1 MKRGNLFVVSAPSG
15 TGKTT
20 IIKKVLKKIPDL
32 YFSVSHTTREK
43 RKGEKEGR
51 DYYFVDEKTFKKMIK
66 RGQMLEWAKVHKNY
80 YGTSKREIFSKIEK
94 GKDVLLDIDTQGSFQ
109 VKKKCPSSIHI
120 FIMPPS
126 YEELEKRLRGRGD
139 LEESSI
145 KIRLN
150 NAKKEVKRWTKYD
163 YIIVNDD
170 LKKAVNFMI
179 NIICSFKLKKE
190 NQKERIRSIILTFKG
205 R

>member
-1 MKRGNLFVVSAPSG
+1 MVSAPSG

-51 DYYFVDEKTFKKMIK
+51 DYYFVDEKTFKKLIK
-66 RGQMLEWAKVHKNY
+66 KGQMLEWAKVHKNY

-94 GKDVLLDIDTQGSFQ
+94 GIDVLLDIDTQGSFQ
-109 VKKKCPSSIHI
+109 IKKKYPSSIHI
-120 FIMPPS
+120 FVMPPS

-139 LEESSI
+139 LEESKI
-145 KIRLN
+145 NIRLN
-150 NAKKEVKRWTKYD
+150 NAKREVKKWSRYD
-163 YIIVNDD
+163 YVIVNDD
-170 LKKAVNFMI
+170 LKKAVNSMI
-179 NIICSFKLKKE
+179 NIIYSFKLKKE
-190 NQKERIRSIILTFKG
+190 NQKERIRSIILTFE
-205 R
+205 RR

>member
-1 MKRGNLFVVSAPSG
+1 MKKGNLFVVSAPSG

-20 IIKKVLKKIPDL
+20 IIKKVLKKMPDL

-66 RGQMLEWAKVHKNY
+66 RGQMIEWAKVHKNY

-109 VKKKCPSSIHI
+109 IKKKYPLSIHI

-139 LEESSI
+139 LEENKI
-145 KIRLN
+145 NIRLS
-150 NAKKEVKRWTKYD
+150 NAKREVKRWPRYD
-163 YIIVNDD
+163 YVIVNDD
-170 LKKAVNFMI
+170 LKKAVNSML

-190 NQKERIRSIILTFKG
+190 NQKERIRSIILTFE
-205 R
+205 RR